1 MNKKIVEI
9 LGNQKIKVKDFA
21 DFYLNA
27 LNNLT
32 INKIPLGVDCTF
44 VGDICK
50 SFFEPKK
57 YLFVIG
63 ANSAMPTRIK
73 DESLILSALSKE
85 KQDQLK
91 SLLEK
96 LQKQWLEDHKK
107 TSSKN
112 TD

>member
-1 MNKKIVEI
+1 MKSVSKNE
-9 LGNQKIKVKDFA
+9 LVK
-21 DFYLNA
+21 L
-27 LNNLT
+27 LS
-32 INKIPLGVDCTF
+32 
-44 VGDICK
+44 ICGQVAKHK
-50 SFFEPKK
+50 SEK
-57 YLFVIG
+57 LQEHG
-63 ANSAMPTRIK
+63 K

>member
-1 MNKKIVEI
+1 MQEH
-9 LGNQKIKVKDFA
+9 
-21 DFYLNA
+21 
-27 LNNLT
+27 
-32 INKIPLGVDCTF
+32 
-44 VGDICK
+44 
-50 SFFEPKK
+50 E
-57 YLFVIG
+57 
-63 ANSAMPTRIK
+63 K

>member
-1 MNKKIVEI
+1 MKSVSKNELVKLLSICGQVTKHKSEKM
-9 LGNQKIKVKDFA
+9 QEHVKDE
-21 DFYLNA
+21 
-27 LNNLT
+27 
-32 INKIPLGVDCTF
+32 G
-44 VGDICK
+44 
-50 SFFEPKK
+50 
-57 YLFVIG
+57 
-63 ANSAMPTRIK
+63 
-73 DESLILSALSKE
+73 LILSVLSKE